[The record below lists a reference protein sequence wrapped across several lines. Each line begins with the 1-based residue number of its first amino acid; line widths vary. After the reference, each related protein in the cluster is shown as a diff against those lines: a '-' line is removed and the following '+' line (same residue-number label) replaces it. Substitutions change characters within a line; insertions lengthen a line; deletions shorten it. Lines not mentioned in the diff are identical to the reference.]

1 MDHGTPYLSKMMQR
15 VVLPAVVYCALG
27 GNTQGFAQ
35 PGVFTVGVPEPP
47 MEVLQ
52 IEDTVEG
59 PAMGLDQYAFDP
71 DNDGL
76 VDLSLRSRRYFG
88 GQGSGQSLEILC
100 GDSTT
105 LATATAVDSV
115 DFVLGGP
122 VTVDVPR
129 IFSLGEQTTGTESY
143 ADVFFMNHFAYAT
156 LPGAVAADL
165 HAWNAVVDGFLVFK
179 KVEQGVAH
187 YGWMRLDTYG
197 PQSSFAVVKEIGF
210 DALTTGLNRP
220 VTRGPALLRTGDGFL
235 VDGEAGSVLVIMD
248 ADGRLVHS
256 SRLSARGPTI
266 VSLPEL
272 MVGLYHAVLR
282 SGEDIR
288 LQKFVVA
295 DH

>member
-1 MDHGTPYLSKMMQR
+1 MQR
-15 VVLPAVVYCALG
+15 FVLRGLVCCALAV
-27 GNTQGFAQ
+27 NTQGFAQ

-52 IEDTVEG
+52 VVDTVEG

-71 DNDGL
+71 DNDGS
-76 VDLSLRSRRYFG
+76 VDLALRSRRYFG

-115 DFVLGGP
+115 DLALGGP

-129 IFSLGEQTTGTESY
+129 IFSFGEQTTGAESY
-143 ADVFFMNHFAYAT
+143 ADVFYMNHSAYQT

-179 KVEQGVAH
+179 KVEQGVAR

-197 PQSSFAVVKEIGF
+197 PQSCFAVVKEIGF
-210 DALTTGLNRP
+210 QALSTGSVEQLIREP
-220 VTRGPALLRTGDGFL
+220 ILFRTGDGLL

-248 ADGRLVHS
+248 AAGRLIHS
-256 SRLSARGPTI
+256 RSVNAGGPSLVRLPDLRD
-266 VSLPEL
+266 
-272 MVGLYHAVLR
+272 GLYHIVLK
-282 SGEDIR
+282 SGSGNR
-288 LQKFVVA
+288 VQQFVVA
-295 DH
+295 DR

>member
-1 MDHGTPYLSKMMQR
+1 MQR
-15 VVLPAVVYCALG
+15 FVLLGLVCCALG
-27 GNTQGFAQ
+27 VNTQGFAQ

-52 IEDTVEG
+52 IEDTVEA
-59 PAMGLDQYAFDP
+59 PDMGLDQYAFDP
-71 DNDGL
+71 DNDGS

-115 DFVLGGP
+115 DLVLGGP

-129 IFSLGEQTTGTESY
+129 IFSLGEQTTGAESY
-143 ADVFFMNHFAYAT
+143 ADVFYMNHSAYQT

-197 PQSSFAVVKEIGF
+197 PQSIFAVVKEIGYQ
-210 DALTTGLNRP
+210 ALSTGLAEP
-220 VTRGPALLRTGDGFL
+220 L
-235 VDGEAGSVLVIMD
+235 VRGSVLLHTNDGLLVDVEPGMHWAIMD
-248 ADGRLVHS
+248 AAGRLVHS
-256 SRLSARGPTI
+256 SLLNVGGPTL
-266 VSLPEL
+266 VRLPEL
-272 MVGLYHAVLR
+272 RDGLYHIVLKDR
-282 SGEDIR
+282 SGSRVE
-288 LQKFVVA
+288 KFVVA
-295 DH
+295 GR